1 MGFVKEEQLDLF
13 IQAPPRKPAGDEHC
27 PGYDKCP
34 VSMCGCRWLATGE
47 AFRGENEHDSNLP
60 Q

>member
-1 MGFVKEEQLDLF
+1 MTGQTEIHFDAEPE
-13 IQAPPRKPAGDEHC
+13 C
-27 PGYDKCP
+27 PGFDVCP
-34 VSMCGCRWLATGE
+34 VVMCGCRWLGTGE